1 MGFFNKIKSF
11 LTSSE
16 EENTSDKIE
25 KQKKLN
31 DGLEKTKSSL
41 FEKISKKVVG
51 KSKIDDEDL
60 DDIEEILITSDIG
73 VDTSLKIIESLE
85 KRVQKEKYI
94 SSDELTKILKEEIEL
109 LLVNSTDID
118 SDVKFESDIPY
129 VIMVVGVNGVGKTTT
144 IGKLAYKFKKSG
156 FKVVLGAAD
165 TFRAAAIDQLTIWAE
180 RVGVEIVKQNM
191 GSDPASVAYDT
202 LQSAISKNAD
212 VVIIDTAGR
221 LHNKVNLMNELSK
234 VKSVMSKL
242 IPNAPHDVLLVLDAS
257 TGQNAIEQAKQ
268 FSSVT
273 QVNSLALTKLD
284 GTAKGGVVIGISDQ
298 LKIPV
303 RFIGVGEAMED
314 LQIFNKETFVDTLF
328 NN

>member
-11 LTSSE
+11 LTSNE
-16 EENTSDKIE
+16 AENNSDKIE

-165 TFRAAAIDQLTIWAE
+165 TFRAAAIDQLTIWAD

>member
-11 LTSSE
+11 LTSNE

-94 SSDELTKILKEEIEL
+94 SSEELTKILKEEIEL

-165 TFRAAAIDQLTIWAE
+165 TFRAAAIDQLTIWAD

-242 IPNAPHDVLLVLDAS
+242 ISNAPHDVLLVLDAS

-314 LQIFNKETFVDTLF
+314 LQIFNKETFVETLF